1 MLLETEEINVLG
13 QRGIWANK
21 SEVINWKGLIPITD
35 YLINEDPNPEIVNK
49 RVNQHLEYIQELAI
63 RYLRPPTPPAPGEIV
78 ITQQPNV
85 LTPPAPPLII
95 RQQPPRPPTPEP
107 LIIREA
113 PPKPPAAI
121 GRKLIIISGN

>member
-1 MLLETEEINVLG
+1 LLLETEEINVLG

>member
-1 MLLETEEINVLG
+1 M
-13 QRGIWANK
+13 
-21 SEVINWKGLIPITD
+21 
-35 YLINEDPNPEIVNK
+35 
-49 RVNQHLEYIQELAI
+49 AI